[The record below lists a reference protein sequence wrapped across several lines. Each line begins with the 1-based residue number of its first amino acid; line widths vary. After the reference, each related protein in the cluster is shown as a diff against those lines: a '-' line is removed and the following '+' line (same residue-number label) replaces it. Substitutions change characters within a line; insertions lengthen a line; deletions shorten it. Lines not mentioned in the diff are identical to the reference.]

1 MFWWPETKKLFNGYF
16 ITVVCFYCVLW
27 HKHLRCRCMQPLW
40 KCPLIPPKGSWPTG
54 WELLTWS
61 FSITLSC
68 WPLSVS
74 FQMDRKTSKMSLQQ
88 AWSWWTPASAL
99 CRSQEY
105 STRRITP
112 QVKVGW
118 TEAPSGCR
126 VLASLFFLKAV
137 SWGSDCLLTHYVWS
151 QRGPWTFDPNSS
163 ISGMLGLQTCV
174 STHCNGKFILGG
186 LSTNWATSPA
196 LATL

>member
-1 MFWWPETKKLFNGYF
+1 M
-16 ITVVCFYCVLW
+16 
-27 HKHLRCRCMQPLW
+27 HLLW

-126 VLASLFFLKAV
+126 VLASLFFLRRSHGAQTVFSLTMCGVKEDLEPLILTPSSLGCWDYRHV
-137 SWGSDCLLTHYVWS
+137 SPHAAMESSYSAGS
-151 QRGPWTFDPNSS
+151 
-163 ISGMLGLQTCV
+163 LQTEL
-174 STHCNGKFILGG
+174 HPQPQQLHKRELN
-186 LSTNWATSPA
+186 
-196 LATL
+196 